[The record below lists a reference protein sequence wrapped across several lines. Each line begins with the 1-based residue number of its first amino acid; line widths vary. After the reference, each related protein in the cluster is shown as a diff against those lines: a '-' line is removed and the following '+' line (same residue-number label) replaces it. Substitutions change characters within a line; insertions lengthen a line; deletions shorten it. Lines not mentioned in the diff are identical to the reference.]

1 MLASVIQIGNSRG
14 IRLPKRIFH
23 ELNIK
28 DKVELII
35 NKDELI
41 VNSTLSFISNS
52 WKILFGSRIPRE
64 LPIWITEANIITP
77 LFCNY
82 IVITKICQDIGGAY
96 LGAI

>member
-1 MLASVIQIGNSRG
+1 MLASVVQIGNSRG

-41 VNSTLSFISNS
+41 VKGVKERPRQGWSEAFAKMSADKADTL
-52 WKILFGSRIPRE
+52 LIPE
-64 LPIWITEANIITP
+64 TIDNETFEW
-77 LFCNY
+77 
-82 IVITKICQDIGGAY
+82 VW
-96 LGAI
+96 

>member
-1 MLASVIQIGNSRG
+1 MPASVVQIGNSRG

-41 VNSTLSFISNS
+41 IKGVE
-52 WKILFGSRIPRE
+52 KKPRQGWSE
-64 LPIWITEANIITP
+64 AFAKMPADKANKLLLPDNIDNET
-77 LFCNY
+77 F
-82 IVITKICQDIGGAY
+82 DWDW
-96 LGAI
+96 

>member
-1 MLASVIQIGNSRG
+1 MLISVVQIGNSRG

-41 VNSTLSFISNS
+41 IKGVE
-52 WKILFGSRIPRE
+52 KKPRQGWSE
-64 LPIWITEANIITP
+64 AFAKMSADKADKLLLPENIDDET
-77 LFCNY
+77 FEW
-82 IVITKICQDIGGAY
+82 VW
-96 LGAI
+96 